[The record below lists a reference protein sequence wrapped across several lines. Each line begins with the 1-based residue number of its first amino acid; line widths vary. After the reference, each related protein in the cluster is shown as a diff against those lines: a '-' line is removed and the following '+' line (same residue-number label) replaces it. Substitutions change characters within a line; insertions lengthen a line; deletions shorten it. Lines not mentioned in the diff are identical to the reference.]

1 MNKLSVKAIISTLLI
16 IVFLLLAL
24 SGGMLHFATT
34 GLVWGFTRHFLREF
48 HFWIAVAMCALVLAH
63 FLLNIRLF
71 GSEVRSIFRKKGSKD
86 ENTKTVDSKEST
98 DSTEAK

>member
-48 HFWIAVAMCALVLAH
+48 HFWIAVAMCALVIAH
-63 FLLNIRLF
+63 FILNSRLF
-71 GSEVRSIFRKKGSKD
+71 GSEVRSIFRKKGPKS
-86 ENTKTVDSKEST
+86 ENTKTAKGKEST